1 MTKEEFIKKF
11 EAILNSNKAE
21 FIEVTVEN
29 EANGVIEEI
38 SFARRFGEVKLEYY
52 KNSYN
57 EDMRLKNFNKI
68 KITNIESSFI
78 LNSKK

>member
-1 MTKEEFIKKF
+1 MTKEEFIKRF
-11 EAILNSNKAE
+11 EAILDNDKAE

-38 SFARRFGEVKLEYY
+38 SFARKFGEVKLEYY
-52 KNSYN
+52 EDSYN
-57 EDMRLKNFNKI
+57 RDMRLKSFNKI

>member
-1 MTKEEFIKKF
+1 MTKEEFIKRF
-11 EAILNSNKAE
+11 EAILDNDKAE

-38 SFARRFGEVKLEYY
+38 SFARKFGEIKLEYY
-52 KNSYN
+52 EDSYN
-57 EDMRLKNFNKI
+57 RDMRLKSFNKI